1 MAFQTG
7 TQVRPELGRA
17 DVSGFSKGGMAIG
30 QGLML
35 AGEAVAAMR
44 AKKAEKV
51 REKILNDKAA
61 NTLFELDQNL
71 GTNQFQNK
79 EEAAEAYKVMGGDA
93 FNFAV
98 KVGELQLEQREAEDK
113 ANQAASAQTLGAIT
127 NLLNQPEYQ
136 GVKYDEEKGVWFK
149 DPMGRDNR
157 VEFPELLRVPGMPS
171 YIRTK
176 YPNTNS
182 EFKIVD

>member
-79 EEAAEAYKVMGGDA
+79 EEAAEAYKVMGNDA

-98 KVGELQLEQREAEDK
+98 KLGELKVKQGKESQG
-113 ANQAASAQTLGAIT
+113 ASAQTLLSIT
-127 NLLNQPEYQ
+127 NLLNQPPYKD
-136 GVKYDEEKGVWFK
+136 VDFDEEKGVFFK

-157 VEFPELLRVPGMPS
+157 VEFPELLRVPGMQS

-182 EFKIVD
+182 GFKIVE

>member
-44 AKKAEKV
+44 EKKADKV

-79 EEAAEAYKVMGGDA
+79 EEAAEAYKVMGNDA

-98 KVGELQLEQREAEDK
+98 KVKQGKQGQE
-113 ANQAASAQTLGAIT
+113 ASAQTLLSIT
-127 NLLNQPEYQ
+127 NLLNQPEYK
-136 GVKYDEEKGVWFK
+136 GVKYDEEKGVFFK

-157 VEFPELLRVPGMPS
+157 VEFPSLLGVPGMQS

>member
-44 AKKAEKV
+44 EKKADKV

-61 NTLFELDQNL
+61 NTLFQLDQNL

-79 EEAAEAYKVMGGDA
+79 EEAAAAFTAMGTDAYDYLVNVGNLKVKQD
-93 FNFAV
+93 
-98 KVGELQLEQREAEDK
+98 ELERKEGQG
-113 ANQAASAQTLGAIT
+113 ASAQTLLSIT
-127 NLLNQPEYQ
+127 NLLNQPPYKD
-136 GVKYDEEKGVWFK
+136 VDFDEEKGVFFK

>member
-30 QGLML
+30 EGLML

-44 AKKAEKV
+44 EKKADKV
-51 REKILNDKAA
+51 REKILNDRAA
-61 NTLFELDQNL
+61 NTLFQLDQNL
-71 GTNQFQNK
+71 GTKQFENK
-79 EEAAEAYKVMGGDA
+79 EEAAAAFTAMGTDAYDYLVSVGNLKV
-93 FNFAV
+93 
-98 KVGELQLEQREAEDK
+98 KQDK
-113 ANQAASAQTLGAIT
+113 DGQGASAQTLLSIT
-127 NLLNQPEYQ
+127 NLLNQPPYKD
-136 GVKYDEEKGVWFK
+136 VDFDEEKGVFFK

-157 VEFPELLRVPGMPS
+157 VEFPELSRVPGMQS

-176 YPNTNS
+176 YPNANS
-182 EFKIVD
+182 GFKIVE

>member
-79 EEAAEAYKVMGGDA
+79 EEAAEAYKVMGNDA

-98 KVGELQLEQREAEDK
+98 KVGQFQLEKDELKRKEGQE
-113 ANQAASAQTLGAIT
+113 ASAQTLLSIT
-127 NLLNQPEYQ
+127 NLLNQPPYED
-136 GVKYDEEKGVWFK
+136 VKYDEEKGVFFK

-157 VEFPELLRVPGMPS
+157 VEFPSLLGVPGMQS
-171 YIRTK
+171 YIRTQ
-176 YPNTNS
+176 YPNTNN